1 MICDQLIRFRSKSIN
16 RKGPISK
23 LVKPTRRGGGGGF
36 YLSTGH
42 TVLTERTADMLAPYQ
57 AGGHFL
63 RWRPTFLASTRQ
75 PGLIYEFFEANE
87 SPYYGR
93 DPIRF

>member
-1 MICDQLIRFRSKSIN
+1 MQLIFLRDNYSI
-16 RKGPISK
+16 PSY
-23 LVKPTRRGGGGGF
+23 F
-36 YLSTGH
+36 LS
-42 TVLTERTADMLAPYQ
+42 VNMLAPYQ
-57 AGGHFL
+57 AGGHFF

-87 SPYYGR
+87 SPYYGQ